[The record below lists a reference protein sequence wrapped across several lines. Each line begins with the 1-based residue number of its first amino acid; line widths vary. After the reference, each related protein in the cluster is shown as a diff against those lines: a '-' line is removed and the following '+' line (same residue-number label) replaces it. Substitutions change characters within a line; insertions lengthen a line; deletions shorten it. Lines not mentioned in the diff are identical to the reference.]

1 MQDSILDVQEKNA
14 YIGQDFMTWLW
25 FLCESRNGHIRDS
38 QDQEFIMSLEQKITV
53 QGGEGE
59 SRDINVSSGQ
69 LSELKEAR
77 MGLKSGKK
85 VNQAKLKIE
94 QDSEAWEMQLRAE
107 NFDFTGLKTPKVEM
121 KVEEG
126 EDPDSRFLEKMFL
139 IEKVLGFVDDLFQQ
153 FLRKRFSDKWSEEL
167 AEMKKWIESEE

>member
-1 MQDSILDVQEKNA
+1 MSETVHNIEEKNA
-14 YIGQDFMTWLW
+14 YLGQDFLTWLW
-25 FLCESRNGHIRDS
+25 FCSESNNGQIKDRHG
-38 QDQEFIMSLEQKITV
+38 QEYLLYLEQKVTV

-59 SRDINVSSGQ
+59 SKDTNVSNGQ

-77 MGLKSGKK
+77 MGLRSGKK
-85 VNQAKLKIE
+85 VNQAKVKIE
-94 QDSEAWEMQLRAE
+94 QDSEAWEMQLKAE

-139 IEKVLGFVDDLFQQ
+139 IEKSLEVIDDLYLY
-153 FLRKRFSDKWSEEL
+153 FLQKRLGPEWNQELSD
-167 AEMKKWIESEE
+167 MKKWIQSGE